1 MTERFTVSMSDDGYE
16 DMEADREERG
26 LSRSAY
32 VEQAVRKSV
41 DRDTKTETLIEALRS
56 ALAMSVVL
64 MAISIMWMI
73 GTYVTAQTI
82 VAGGVLAGGGLFLAT
97 SVLLIVL
104 PKTVEWLEDRQTA
117 KQAARVD
124 A

>member
-16 DMEADREERG
+16 EMEADREARG

-64 MAISIMWMI
+64 MAISVLWMF
-73 GTYVTAQTI
+73 GAYATAQT
-82 VAGGVLAGGGLFLAT
+82 VTAGGVLAGGGLFLAT
-97 SVLLIVL
+97 SVLLIIL
-104 PKTVEWLEDRQTA
+104 PETVEWLEERQTA
-117 KQAARVD
+117 KHAKKVD